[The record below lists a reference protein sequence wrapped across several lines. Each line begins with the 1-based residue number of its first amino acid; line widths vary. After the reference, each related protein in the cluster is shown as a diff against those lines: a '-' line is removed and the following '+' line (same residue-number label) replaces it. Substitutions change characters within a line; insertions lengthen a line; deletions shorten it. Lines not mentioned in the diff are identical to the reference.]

1 MGNILYVAL
10 GGALGS
16 VLRYLG
22 VTAVNRISGPGWP
35 VGTFMVNILGSLIM
49 GMLAAWLTS
58 MSTDAS
64 ERWRLLLGV
73 GVLGGF
79 TTFSAFSLEAVS
91 LIETRDFFGASGYVA
106 GSVLVS
112 LVALWVGLML
122 ARRLFT

>member
-91 LIETRDFFGASGYVA
+91 LIETRDFFGASSYVA